1 MSNRIVAIELNEV
14 NMFLIWLTLGISIGV
29 AISDLISQGAF
40 VQILMALV
48 LIISSIGILTTVIDR
63 K

>member
-29 AISDLISQGAF
+29 AMSDLFSQGAF
-40 VQILMALV
+40 TRIIMALV
-48 LIISSIGILTTVIDR
+48 LTISSIGILTTIIGR
-63 K
+63 N